1 MESRL
6 KRLEILELTRSEADN
21 AAAVLGRGM
30 RDNPLHVR
38 AFGANPDR
46 REAALTRMFEALL
59 RQYISK
65 GEILG
70 AFSSGTLIGVCGMVE
85 PERCQLTTTEKL
97 RLLPAIVAGSGLG
110 GTVRVLSW
118 TVAWSGQDPKEAHW
132 HLGPVAI
139 ERHLQ
144 GKGVGTELLRE
155 FCSRMDASRSMAYLE
170 TDKRENVPF
179 YERFGFQVA
188 AEQQVLGVPNWFMT
202 RSVSK

>member
-6 KRLEILELTRSEADN
+6 KQLEILELTRSEAHN

-59 RQYISK
+59 HQYMSK

-110 GTVRVLSW
+110 GMHSIAARSTFVESAPNDVAIDTANAAIRSVLS
-118 TVAWSGQDPKEAHW
+118 
-132 HLGPVAI
+132 
-139 ERHLQ
+139 
-144 GKGVGTELLRE
+144 
-155 FCSRMDASRSMAYLE
+155 
-170 TDKRENVPF
+170 
-179 YERFGFQVA
+179 
-188 AEQQVLGVPNWFMT
+188 
-202 RSVSK
+202 